1 MGQIKPDTQALLQ
14 ECAEEAAKWGRD
26 YMSKT
31 EAEVKK
37 EMIDYGVKV
46 YVPTA
51 EELLA
56 FKEGA
61 APTSKNTKRSSA
73 RKHARPGA

>member
-1 MGQIKPDTQALLQ
+1 
-14 ECAEEAAKWGRD
+14 
-26 YMSKT
+26 
-31 EAEVKK
+31 
-37 EMIDYGVKV
+37 MIDYGVKV

-61 APTSKNTKRSSA
+61 APTIEEYKKIVGPEA
-73 RKHARPGA
+73 CAAWGVE